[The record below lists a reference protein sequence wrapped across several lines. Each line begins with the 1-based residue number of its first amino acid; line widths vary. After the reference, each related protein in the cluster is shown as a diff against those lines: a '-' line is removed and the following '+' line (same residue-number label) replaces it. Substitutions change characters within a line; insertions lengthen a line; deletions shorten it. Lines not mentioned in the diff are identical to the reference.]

1 MLTSSTNSPLL
12 TMKYSRKFLRS
23 LRSSACTACT
33 PCPQVL
39 GELKSH
45 GVLRYRGGKGGKKTR
60 GNYLNIF
67 STTIQRD
74 YASFGYPQASLPLRG
89 VNLNNLIPVATTDSP
104 KIDCRCVQFCV
115 LNVRSITN
123 KAMAV
128 KDLVV
133 DEDIDI
139 LALTE
144 TLLRPGN
151 IDDVE
156 IRTPCPT
163 GYRFLHVPR
172 GHSRGGV
179 GLLFKDTLQINS
191 HITDTFTTFE
201 LMDIHL
207 RSLQPIRTLL
217 IYRPAD
223 NISCGLFLEEFL
235 VLLEQIMAESTGHLL
250 ISGDFNLHVDDPC
263 SIYANRFNE
272 ILESCN
278 LKEHVTGATHANGH
292 TLDLVISKKDNP
304 LITEIKIF
312 DAVISDHC
320 AVHCN
325 PRVQKPHFTE

>member
-1 MLTSSTNSPLL
+1 
-12 TMKYSRKFLRS
+12 
-23 LRSSACTACT
+23 
-33 PCPQVL
+33 
-39 GELKSH
+39 
-45 GVLRYRGGKGGKKTR
+45 
-60 GNYLNIF
+60 
-67 STTIQRD
+67 
-74 YASFGYPQASLPLRG
+74 
-89 VNLNNLIPVATTDSP
+89 
-104 KIDCRCVQFCV
+104 
-115 LNVRSITN
+115 
-123 KAMAV
+123 
-128 KDLVV
+128 
-133 DEDIDI
+133 
-139 LALTE
+139 
-144 TLLRPGN
+144 
-151 IDDVE
+151 
-156 IRTPCPT
+156 
-163 GYRFLHVPR
+163 
-172 GHSRGGV
+172 
-179 GLLFKDTLQINS
+179 
-191 HITDTFTTFE
+191 
-201 LMDIHL
+201 MDIHL

-278 LKEHVTGATHANGH
+278 LKQHVTGATHANGH